1 MRLPIRKLIL
11 CLLAALVLVPALT
24 PQALA
29 GEPSA
34 YYGDEPE
41 TNSAV
46 DLLYEVTSGQILYEK
61 DIYEKAYPASTTKI
75 MTALLALE
83 NCDLDEI
90 VTVTS
95 DAWRGIDRNSSIAGL
110 STGEYLPMRDML
122 VCLLVASGN
131 EAANAIAIHI
141 AGSISAFVEMMN
153 ARAEELGCQ
162 NTHFANPH
170 GLHNE
175 NHYTCAYD
183 LLLITLAAREFSA
196 FREIVAQPR
205 TTIAPTNK
213 YDKERRFNNTNLLLS
228 NTNTS
233 EYLYSKATGVKTG
246 YTTPAG
252 YCLVSSAKNDELEFV
267 AVVLGGEIL
276 RRDNGSTVN
285 GCYRDTLRMY
295 RWGYEKFKV
304 VRVISVG
311 EIMTEAY
318 VDQAQDVDHVLLE
331 STAEVNAVLHRKQ
344 NKDEIFSV
352 VTSVQPDL
360 VAPIEK
366 GQVLG
371 SLILYKQGQFFF
383 SCDLVAAS
391 PVVRSEILSR
401 YSRVRE
407 FLRSNNVRFAL
418 TGLAIIIVGY
428 VLFVLVYNSWRKKH
442 PRRYRRR

>member
-1 MRLPIRKLIL
+1 MRIHFRKIL
-11 CLLAALVLVPALT
+11 LVLLAALFLLPAMT
-24 PQALA
+24 PEAKA

-41 TNSAV
+41 TNSAA

-83 NCDLDEI
+83 NCELDEI

-95 DAWRGIDRNSSIAGL
+95 DAWRGINRDSSIAGL

-122 VCLLVASGN
+122 ICLLVASGN

-153 ARAEELGCQ
+153 TRAEELGCK
-162 NTHFANPH
+162 NTHFVNPH

-175 NHYTCAYD
+175 EHYTCAYD
-183 LLLITLAAREFSA
+183 LLQIALAARQFTT
-196 FREIVAQPR
+196 FQEIVSQPR
-205 TTIAPTNK
+205 MTIAPTNK

-233 EYLYSKATGVKTG
+233 EYLYSKATGIKTG

-252 YCLVSSAKNDELEFV
+252 YCLVSSAKNDQLEFV

-276 RRDNGSTVN
+276 RRENGTTVN

-304 VRVISVG
+304 VRILSEG
-311 EIMTEAY
+311 EIVTEAF

-344 NKDEIFSV
+344 NKDEIFST
-352 VTSVQPDL
+352 VTTVQPDL

-366 GQVLG
+366 GQILG
-371 SLILYKQGQFFF
+371 TLILYKQGQFYY

-391 PVVRSEILSR
+391 PVARSEFLSR

-407 FLRSNNVRFAL
+407 FLASNNVRFAL
-418 TGLAIIIVGY
+418 TGLAIILVGY
-428 VLFVLVYNSWRKKH
+428 ILFVLVYNSWRKKH

>member
-11 CLLAALVLVPALT
+11 YLLAALVLVPALT

-360 VAPIEK
+360 VAPIEE
-366 GQVLG
+366 GHVLG
-371 SLILYKQGQFFF
+371 TLIMYKQGQFFF

-391 PVVRSEILSR
+391 PVARSEILSR

>member
-1 MRLPIRKLIL
+1 M
-11 CLLAALVLVPALT
+11 
-24 PQALA
+24 
-29 GEPSA
+29 
-34 YYGDEPE
+34 
-41 TNSAV
+41 
-46 DLLYEVTSGQILYEK
+46 
-61 DIYEKAYPASTTKI
+61 
-75 MTALLALE
+75 
-83 NCDLDEI
+83 
-90 VTVTS
+90 
-95 DAWRGIDRNSSIAGL
+95 
-110 STGEYLPMRDML
+110 
-122 VCLLVASGN
+122 
-131 EAANAIAIHI
+131 
-141 AGSISAFVEMMN
+141 
-153 ARAEELGCQ
+153 
-162 NTHFANPH
+162 
-170 GLHNE
+170 
-175 NHYTCAYD
+175 
-183 LLLITLAAREFSA
+183 
-196 FREIVAQPR
+196 
-205 TTIAPTNK
+205 
-213 YDKERRFNNTNLLLS
+213 
-228 NTNTS
+228 
-233 EYLYSKATGVKTG
+233 
-246 YTTPAG
+246 
-252 YCLVSSAKNDELEFV
+252 
-267 AVVLGGEIL
+267 VLGGEIL